1 MLDAVPWSTLGPA
14 GLLALAVLL
23 IIRGDLIPRKHFD
36 EMVADRDFWRE
47 LAQRKDVALDE
58 MTEIARTSGRVL
70 DALPAATEAA
80 ARTEE
85 AAR

>member
-80 ARTEE
+80 ARTQETE
-85 AAR
+85 R

>member
-1 MLDAVPWSTLGPA
+1 
-14 GLLALAVLL
+14 
-23 IIRGDLIPRKHFD
+23 
-36 EMVADRDFWRE
+36 MVADRDFWRE

-80 ARTEE
+80 ARTQE
-85 AAR
+85 AER

>member
-23 IIRGDLIPRKHFD
+23 IIRGDLIPRKQFD

>member
-14 GLLALAVLL
+14 GLLALTVLL

-80 ARTEE
+80 ARTQETE
-85 AAR
+85 R

>member
-23 IIRGDLIPRKHFD
+23 IIRGDLIPRKQFD

-47 LAQRKDVALDE
+47 LAARKDVALDE

-80 ARTEE
+80 ARTQETE
-85 AAR
+85 R

>member
-14 GLLALAVLL
+14 GLLALTVLL
-23 IIRGDLIPRKHFD
+23 IIRGDLIPRKQFD

-80 ARTEE
+80 ARTQETE
-85 AAR
+85 R

>member
-23 IIRGDLIPRKHFD
+23 IIRGDLIPRKQFD

-80 ARTEE
+80 ARTQGAE
-85 AAR
+85 R

>member
-23 IIRGDLIPRKHFD
+23 VIRGDLIPRKQFD

-80 ARTEE
+80 ARTQETE
-85 AAR
+85 R

>member
-23 IIRGDLIPRKHFD
+23 IIRGDLIPRKQFD

-80 ARTEE
+80 ARTQETE
-85 AAR
+85 R

>member
-14 GLLALAVLL
+14 GLLALTVLL

-47 LAQRKDVALDE
+47 LAQRKDCLLYTSDAADE
-58 MTEIARTSGRVL
+58 M
-70 DALPAATEAA
+70 D
-80 ARTEE
+80 
-85 AAR
+85 

>member
-14 GLLALAVLL
+14 GLLALTVLL
-23 IIRGDLIPRKHFD
+23 IIRGDLIPRKQFD

-70 DALPAATEAA
+70 DALPAATEVA
-80 ARTEE
+80 ARTEGAE
-85 AAR
+85 R